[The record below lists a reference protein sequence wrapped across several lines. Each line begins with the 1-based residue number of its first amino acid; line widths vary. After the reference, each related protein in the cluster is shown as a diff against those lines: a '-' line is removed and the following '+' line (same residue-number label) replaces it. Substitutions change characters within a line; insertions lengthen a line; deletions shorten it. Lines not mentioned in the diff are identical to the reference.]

1 MNTLWIA
8 FGIYIVGIAVI
19 LFIRPAMMFR
29 EGNGTW
35 KEFGLSNKDTY
46 TVFPFWLFTLIWAI
60 LSYVFATMINVFF
73 AGLALQS
80 MPSLHTATASPAAP
94 AAPASPTSPS
104 ILTPISQAPE
114 LPANV
119 VGAPGEVPGYYVLDT
134 PTKGPPKY
142 VYFGTKP
149 PALTNL
155 SANA

>member
-8 FGIYIVGIAVI
+8 FGIYIVGIAII

-60 LSYVFATMINVFF
+60 LSYVFATMTTVFF

-80 MPSLHTATASPAAP
+80 MPSLSATATATAT
-94 AAPASPTSPS
+94 AAPASL
-104 ILTPISQAPE
+104 LTPISQAPE

-149 PALTNL
+149 PTLTNL

>member
-8 FGIYIVGIAVI
+8 FGIYIVGIAII

-60 LSYVFATMINVFF
+60 LSYVFATLTTVFF

-80 MPSLHTATASPAAP
+80 MPSLPATATA
-94 AAPASPTSPS
+94 PASL
-104 ILTPISQAPE
+104 LTPISQAPE

-149 PALTNL
+149 PTLTNL